1 MGEAHACYI
10 DRDTLER
17 ARQPLINPVFNYCRR
32 LASRPREIGWNDA
45 GRGISLS
52 PPCTSECTRTHT
64 RAKEGAAAPPQD
76 EDKEEGCTSPW
87 PSSSCELLAGA
98 GVEPY
103 RWRSIGRQQCS
114 AFQLAL
120 ERTNDAR
127 VCEIVTAKF
136 DEILFQILEL
146 ED

>member
-1 MGEAHACYI
+1 MHACYI

-64 RAKEGAAAPPQD
+64 RAKEGAAAPPPPKTRIKKKD
-76 EDKEEGCTSPW
+76 ALLLGRLARA
-87 PSSSCELLAGA
+87 SS
-98 GVEPY
+98 
-103 RWRSIGRQQCS
+103 
-114 AFQLAL
+114 
-120 ERTNDAR
+120 
-127 VCEIVTAKF
+127 
-136 DEILFQILEL
+136 
-146 ED
+146 

>member
-1 MGEAHACYI
+1 MHACYI
-10 DRDTLER
+10 ERDTLER

-52 PPCTSECTRTHT
+52 PPCTSAHARTHA
-64 RAKEGAAAPPQD
+64 RKKARLRPPQD